1 MPIQALIF
9 DMDGVLVDSEP
20 LHLEAYSRYLAG
32 RGKTYGKSHNREF
45 LGRKDSEIA
54 PVIIEQFELEV
65 SPEELIT
72 GKDEIFFALVRDHAR
87 PMPGSRE
94 VLREAKRSGLK
105 VALASSSKS
114 SAIELIVGC
123 LEIGHFFDHLVSGD
137 EVPHG
142 KPAPDIFTLTSR
154 RLSVPAANCLVI
166 EDTENGVKAAKSAGM
181 LCLAVPCDATSD
193 QDHSLADWKLPSL
206 KDFDLGSLISD
217 A

>member
-20 LHLEAYSRYLAG
+20 LHLEAYSRYLASH
-32 RGKTYGKSHNREF
+32 GKPYGKSHNSQF
-45 LGRKDSEIA
+45 LGRKDTEIA
-54 PVIIEQFELEV
+54 PLIIEQFELRV
-65 SPEELIT
+65 SPEELIR
-72 GKDEIFFALVRDHAR
+72 GKDEIFFALVRDQAR

-94 VLREAKRSGLK
+94 VLGQAKKRGLK
-105 VALASSSKS
+105 VALASSSKT

-142 KPAPDIFTLTSR
+142 KPAPDIFTLTSK
-154 RLSVPAANCLVI
+154 RLSVPAAECLVI
-166 EDTENGVKAAKSAGM
+166 EDTENGVRAAKSAGM
-181 LCLAVPCDATSD
+181 LCLAVPCDATSH
-193 QDHSLADWKLPSL
+193 QDHSLADWKLASL
-206 KDFDLGSLISD
+206 KDFDLASLISD